1 MPESALTAEVFV
13 TPSIPAETGVPGAR
27 SIWSPISAT
36 LISGTRDAVLVDAF
50 LTEGQARDL
59 GDWIEA
65 SGKNLT
71 TIYLTHG
78 HGDHFFGMTP
88 LLRRFP
94 GARAVATP
102 GTVAHMHQELEP
114 EFFQAFWESTFPGQ
128 LPNDLQVAQPL
139 AGSVIDLEGHE
150 LRAVEA
156 GYSDTHDTTF
166 LHVPS
171 LDLVVAGDIIY
182 NGVHQYL
189 ARTSKATRQQWIA
202 AVDQVAALHPKRV
215 VAGHKAPGAQD
226 SPRAIADTRAYL
238 TDFDE
243 LLDKVG
249 DPAELVDAMLA
260 RYPDRL
266 NPDALRLSVRRVFA
280 SERAG
285 YPA

>member
-1 MPESALTAEVFV
+1 MSESALTAEVFV
-13 TPSIPAETGVPGAR
+13 TPTIPAETGIPGQK
-27 SIWSPISAT
+27 SIWSPMSAT

-50 LTEGQARDL
+50 LTVDQARDL

-88 LLRRFP
+88 LLQRFP

-114 EFFQAFWESTFPGQ
+114 EFFQSFWGSTFPGQ
-128 LPNDLQVAQPL
+128 LPKGLQVAQPL
-139 AGSVIDLEGHE
+139 TDGVIDLEGHE

-189 ARTSKATRQQWIA
+189 AQTSKASRQQWIS
-202 AVDQVAALHPKRV
+202 AVDQVEALHPKRV
-215 VAGHKAPGAQD
+215 VAGHKAPGAAD
-226 SPRAIADTRAYL
+226 SPQAIAETRSYL
-238 TDFDE
+238 TDFDL
-243 LLDKVG
+243 LLDKASE
-249 DPAELVDAMLA
+249 PAELIDAMLA
-260 RYPDRL
+260 RYPDRI
-266 NPDALRLSVRRVFA
+266 NPNALKLSVRRVFA
-280 SERAG
+280 REKAPT
-285 YPA
+285 PA

>member
-1 MPESALTAEVFV
+1 MSESALSAEVFV
-13 TPSIPAETGVPGAR
+13 TPTIPAETGIPGES
-27 SIWSPISAT
+27 SIWSPMSAT

-50 LTEGQARDL
+50 LTEDQARDL

-88 LLRRFP
+88 LLQRFP

-102 GTVAHMHQELEP
+102 GTIAHMHQELEP
-114 EFFQAFWESTFPGQ
+114 EFFQAFWGKTFPGQ
-128 LPNDLQVAQPL
+128 LPDNLQVAQPL
-139 AGSVIDLEGHE
+139 TDGVIDLEGHE

-189 ARTSKATRQQWIA
+189 AQTSRATRQQWIS
-202 AVDQVAALHPKRV
+202 AVDQVEALHPKRV

-226 SPRAIADTRAYL
+226 SPQAIADTRAYL
-238 TDFDE
+238 TDFDR
-243 LLDKVG
+243 LLDKAG
-249 DPAELVDAMLA
+249 DPAELIEAMLA
-260 RYPDRL
+260 RYPDRI
-266 NPDALRLSVRRVFA
+266 NPDALKLSVRRVFA
-280 SERAG
+280 RERAHS
-285 YPA
+285 PA

>member
-1 MPESALTAEVFV
+1 MSESALTAEVFV
-13 TPSIPAETGVPGAR
+13 TPTIPAETGVPGQK
-27 SIWSPISAT
+27 SIWSPMSAT

-50 LTEGQARDL
+50 LTEDQARDL

-88 LLRRFP
+88 LLQRFP

-102 GTVAHMHQELEP
+102 GTIAHMHQELEP
-114 EFFQAFWESTFPGQ
+114 EFFQSFWGSTFPGQ
-128 LPNDLQVAQPL
+128 LPKDLQVAQPL
-139 AGSVIDLEGHE
+139 TDGVIDLEGHE

-189 ARTSKATRQQWIA
+189 AQTSKASRQQWIA
-202 AVDQVAALHPKRV
+202 AVDQVEALHPRRV
-215 VAGHKAPGAQD
+215 VAGHKAPGAPD
-226 SPRAIADTRAYL
+226 SPQAIGETRSYI
-238 TDFDE
+238 TDFDL
-243 LLDKVG
+243 LLDKAS

-260 RYPDRL
+260 RYPDRV
-266 NPDALRLSVRRVFA
+266 NPDALRVSVRRVFA
-280 SERAG
+280 REKAAT
-285 YPA
+285 PA